1 MFCCCCFFAFFL
13 VFCFLFFHFFF
24 FLQVRHQLHRSS
36 INIFIVYV
44 VVWQGCHPVST
55 EICPGYH
62 INSTFEKI
70 KDIWHS
76 KTHKSIFSKLLFIFP
91 SRNELVLKLKTVKTD
106 GLHISVT
113 HQNYYKDY
121 RGRSYVATH
130 LWRFVP
136 YFHNLLIP
144 HLAEYSYFMFPV

>member
-1 MFCCCCFFAFFL
+1 MFLLCFVVLFFFAVFFL
-13 VFCFLFFHFFF
+13 FFFHFFFFLF

-62 INSTFEKI
+62 INTTFEKI

-91 SRNELVLKLKTVKTD
+91 
-106 GLHISVT
+106 
-113 HQNYYKDY
+113 
-121 RGRSYVATH
+121 
-130 LWRFVP
+130 
-136 YFHNLLIP
+136 
-144 HLAEYSYFMFPV
+144 